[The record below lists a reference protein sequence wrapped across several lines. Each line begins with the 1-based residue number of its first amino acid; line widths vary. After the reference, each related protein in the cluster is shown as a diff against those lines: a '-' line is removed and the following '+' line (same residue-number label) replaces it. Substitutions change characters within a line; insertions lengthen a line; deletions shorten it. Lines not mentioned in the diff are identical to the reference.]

1 MTPDATTILSISLPV
16 IISIISLVVYYEKR
30 NRLSL
35 FLCIG
40 FFLLAVSFIIP
51 AYSELDSSGP
61 VILIVRMFAF
71 LMILFALFFY
81 LGEARSQVSALS
93 EKNRQLE
100 SEIADRNRAE
110 EAVLLSERRL
120 SDIINFLPDAMFAI
134 DLNGTVIA
142 WNKAIEEMTGVPAD
156 QMIGK
161 GNYEYAISFYNE
173 RRPILIDLVLKE
185 EPAAE
190 SSYPYITRTG
200 KKQFSEITIPHMND
214 GKGASLWFTAS
225 PLYDTR
231 GRLVGAVESIRDITA
246 RKTTEDKVRHA
257 LEEKDVLLQEIHHRV
272 KNNLQVISALIE
284 LQIQYMK
291 DPGSINTLRDS
302 QNRIRT
308 MALIHET
315 LYRSHDLS
323 KVEFHAYIRK
333 LVDALFETY
342 SIEENTIRTVFDVDE
357 ILLDVDTAIHCGLIV
372 NELVSNTFKHAFP
385 NGRNGTITIGFHWT
399 GPSYTLTYADNGV
412 GIPEGIDFKNTES
425 LGLKLVNLL
434 STEQLEGT
442 IELTREQGT
451 KYRIV
456 FPRPVT
462 PDNAG

>member
-1 MTPDATTILSISLPV
+1 MTPDATTILSISLP
-16 IISIISLVVYYEKR
+16 IIISLISLIVYYEKR

-40 FFLLAVSFIIP
+40 FFLLSVSFVIQVYNGF
-51 AYSELDSSGP
+51 YSSDP
-61 VILIVRMFAF
+61 VTLIVRMFAF

-81 LGEARSQVSALS
+81 LGESRSQLSALS

-110 EAVLLSERRL
+110 EAMRLSERRL
-120 SDIINFLPDAMFAI
+120 SDIINFLPDATFAI
-134 DLNGTVIA
+134 DLGGSVIA

-156 QMIGK
+156 RMIGK
-161 GNYEYAISFYNE
+161 GNFEYSISFYQE
-173 RRPILIDLVLKE
+173 RRPMLIDLVLKND
-185 EPAAE
+185 PATEA
-190 SSYPYITRTG
+190 SYPYITRTG
-200 KKQFSEITIPHMND
+200 NKRFSEIAIPHMND

-225 PLYDTR
+225 PLYDTE
-231 GRLVGAVESIRDITA
+231 GILVGAVESIRDITD
-246 RKTTEDKVRHA
+246 RKIAEDKVRHT
-257 LEEKDVLLQEIHHRV
+257 LEEKDVLLKEIHHRV

-323 KVEFHAYIRK
+323 KVEFHAYIKK
-333 LVDALFETY
+333 LVDALFDTY
-342 SIEENTIRTVFDVDE
+342 SIEENTIKTVFDVDE
-357 ILLDVDTAIHCGLIV
+357 TLLDVDTAIHCGLIV

-385 NGRNGTITIGFHWT
+385 DGRSGIITIGFHQS
-399 GPSYTLTYADNGV
+399 GPNFILTYADNGV

-425 LGLKLVNLL
+425 LGLKLVSLL

-442 IELTREQGT
+442 IELCREQGT

-456 FPRPVT
+456 FPGPA
-462 PDNAG
+462 DLGNAG